1 MHMFRTCALKHGN
14 RGKAA
19 SIYLS
24 QWANRTSVKIE
35 RRRKTPGNHRNFPSS
50 FCFITVYLKIKQ
62 EAPFLLPFTAHIAV
76 YDPYLHKSKWQYH
89 KSLFFFK
96 R

>member
-1 MHMFRTCALKHGN
+1 MRMFRTCALKHGN

-35 RRRKTPGNHRNFPSS
+35 RRRKPPGNHRNLS
-50 FCFITVYLKIKQ
+50 FFILFLNCVSENKLG
-62 EAPFLLPFTAHIAV
+62 APFLLPFTARIAG
-76 YDPYLHKSKWQYH
+76 YDPYLHKQVAVS
-89 KSLFFFK
+89 
-96 R
+96 